1 MKGLGDEGHF
11 EAVSAR
17 IHIGMVAYLQ
27 DSGVYG
33 WLFGIQLFVLELIP
47 GGGERASKPSTEW

>member
-47 GGGERASKPSTEW
+47 GGGERASTQH